1 MVGSTIPT
9 DPLAKRP
16 GATDFAAH
24 QAGQIAGDVGYGSL
38 LRQQST
44 EFLIQPHERRARNML
59 ESRFLRSYG
68 GVSPLG
74 SEQRRFEKMSGPNQN
89 KPGGKKHGKRSRKP
103 EQVQNRKPEPLENQK
118 AEQLLSQKPE
128 QLESHETEQL
138 QNHESE
144 QLLSQEPEQLQS
156 YEPEQLQSH
165 EPEPLVSLQPE
176 QVVSQQPELKQDSKQ
191 QVDAAVALANTLSV
205 DFQTLATAYGNYTK
219 KSFEETKAFVE
230 KLSGVRSL
238 DKAVE
243 IQTEFAKQAYE
254 TFVTES
260 QKIRE
265 LYSGLAKQSLK
276 PFEGLVA
283 KKSQP
288 TR

>member
-1 MVGSTIPT
+1 
-9 DPLAKRP
+9 
-16 GATDFAAH
+16 
-24 QAGQIAGDVGYGSL
+24 
-38 LRQQST
+38 
-44 EFLIQPHERRARNML
+44 
-59 ESRFLRSYG
+59 
-68 GVSPLG
+68 
-74 SEQRRFEKMSGPNQN
+74 MSGPNQN
-89 KPGGKKHGKRSRKP
+89 KPGGKKHGKKSRKP
-103 EQVQNRKPEPLENQK
+103 DQPQNVKPEQLLTAKPEPLQSK
-118 AEQLLSQKPE
+118 KPE
-128 QLESHETEQL
+128 
-138 QNHESE
+138 
-144 QLLSQEPEQLQS
+144 PVQS
-156 YEPEQLQSH
+156 KQ
-165 EPEPLVSLQPE
+165 PEPLQSKQPE
-176 QVVSQQPELKQDSKQ
+176 PLQSKQPEPLQSKQ
-191 QVDAAVALANTLSV
+191 PEPLQSKQPEPLQSKQPEPLQSKQPEPLQRQKPQVDAALAAANCASV

-219 KSFEETKAFVE
+219 KSFEDTKAFVE

-238 DKAVE
+238 EKAVE

>member
-1 MVGSTIPT
+1 MS
-9 DPLAKRP
+9 
-16 GATDFAAH
+16 ATQETSRSRDFFAA
-24 QAGQIAGDVGYGSL
+24 
-38 LRQQST
+38 
-44 EFLIQPHERRARNML
+44 RA
-59 ESRFLRSYG
+59 ESR
-68 GVSPLG
+68 VQVVKTMEIP
-74 SEQRRFEKMSGPNQN
+74 KMSSPNQN
-89 KPGGKKHGKRSRKP
+89 KPGGKKHGKKSRKP
-103 EQVQNRKPEPLENQK
+103 DQPQNAKPEQLLTAKPEPL
-118 AEQLLSQKPE
+118 
-128 QLESHETEQL
+128 
-138 QNHESE
+138 
-144 QLLSQEPEQLQS
+144 QS
-156 YEPEQLQSH
+156 KK
-165 EPEPLVSLQPE
+165 PEPLQSKQPE
-176 QVVSQQPELKQDSKQ
+176 PPQSKQPEPLLSQQPEPLQSKQ
-191 QVDAAVALANTLSV
+191 PEPLQSKQPEPLQRQKPQVDAALAAANCPSV

-219 KSFEETKAFVE
+219 KSFEDTKAFVE

-238 DKAVE
+238 EKAVE

>member
-1 MVGSTIPT
+1 
-9 DPLAKRP
+9 
-16 GATDFAAH
+16 
-24 QAGQIAGDVGYGSL
+24 
-38 LRQQST
+38 
-44 EFLIQPHERRARNML
+44 
-59 ESRFLRSYG
+59 
-68 GVSPLG
+68 
-74 SEQRRFEKMSGPNQN
+74 MSGPNQN
-89 KPGGKKHGKRSRKP
+89 KPGGKKHGKKSRKP
-103 EQVQNRKPEPLENQK
+103 DQPQNAKPEQHLSAKPEPLQSKKPEPPQSKQSEPLQSQK
-118 AEQLLSQKPE
+118 SELLLSQKPE
-128 QLESHETEQL
+128 P
-138 QNHESE
+138 
-144 QLLSQEPEQLQS
+144 LLSKQPEPMQS
-156 YEPEQLQSH
+156 KQ
-165 EPEPLVSLQPE
+165 PEPLQSQKPEPMQSKQPE
-176 QVVSQQPELKQDSKQ
+176 PLQSKQPEPPQESKK
-191 QVDAAVALANTLSV
+191 QVDAALAAANCLSV

-219 KSFEETKAFVE
+219 KSFEDTKAFVE

-238 DKAVE
+238 EKAVE

>member
-1 MVGSTIPT
+1 
-9 DPLAKRP
+9 
-16 GATDFAAH
+16 
-24 QAGQIAGDVGYGSL
+24 
-38 LRQQST
+38 
-44 EFLIQPHERRARNML
+44 
-59 ESRFLRSYG
+59 
-68 GVSPLG
+68 
-74 SEQRRFEKMSGPNQN
+74 MSGPNQN
-89 KPGGKKHGKRSRKP
+89 KPGGKKHGKKSRKP
-103 EQVQNRKPEPLENQK
+103 DQLQNAKP
-118 AEQLLSQKPE
+118 EQLLSAKPE
-128 QLESHETEQL
+128 RVQSKKLE
-138 QNHESE
+138 
-144 QLLSQEPEQLQS
+144 PLQS
-156 YEPEQLQSH
+156 KP
-165 EPEPLVSLQPE
+165 PEPLQSKQPE
-176 QVVSQQPELKQDSKQ
+176 PLQTKQPEPLLSKQ
-191 QVDAAVALANTLSV
+191 PQVDAALAAANCLSV

-219 KSFEETKAFVE
+219 KSFEDTKAFVE

-238 DKAVE
+238 EKAVE

>member
-1 MVGSTIPT
+1 MEIP
-9 DPLAKRP
+9 
-16 GATDFAAH
+16 
-24 QAGQIAGDVGYGSL
+24 
-38 LRQQST
+38 
-44 EFLIQPHERRARNML
+44 
-59 ESRFLRSYG
+59 
-68 GVSPLG
+68 
-74 SEQRRFEKMSGPNQN
+74 KMSGPNQN
-89 KPGGKKHGKRSRKP
+89 KAGGKKHGKKSRKP
-103 EQVQNRKPEPLENQK
+103 DQPQNAKPEQLLTAKPELLQSKKPEPVQSKKPEPL
-118 AEQLLSQKPE
+118 
-128 QLESHETEQL
+128 
-138 QNHESE
+138 
-144 QLLSQEPEQLQS
+144 QS
-156 YEPEQLQSH
+156 KQ
-165 EPEPLVSLQPE
+165 PEPLQRQKP
-176 QVVSQQPELKQDSKQ
+176 
-191 QVDAAVALANTLSV
+191 QVDAALAAANCASV

-219 KSFEETKAFVE
+219 KSFEDTKAFVE

-238 DKAVE
+238 EKAVE

>member
-1 MVGSTIPT
+1 VQSKQPE
-9 DPLAKRP
+9 PLQSK
-16 GATDFAAH
+16 
-24 QAGQIAGDVGYGSL
+24 QAEPLQSKQAEPLQTKQPEPLQSKQPEPL
-38 LRQQST
+38 LSKQPEPLQS
-44 EFLIQPHERRARNML
+44 Q
-59 ESRFLRSYG
+59 
-68 GVSPLG
+68 
-74 SEQRRFEKMSGPNQN
+74 
-89 KPGGKKHGKRSRKP
+89 
-103 EQVQNRKPEPLENQK
+103 KPEPLQ
-118 AEQLLSQKPE
+118 
-128 QLESHETEQL
+128 
-138 QNHESE
+138 
-144 QLLSQEPEQLQS
+144 
-156 YEPEQLQSH
+156 
-165 EPEPLVSLQPE
+165 
-176 QVVSQQPELKQDSKQ
+176 SKQ
-191 QVDAAVALANTLSV
+191 PQVDAALAAANCLSV

-219 KSFEETKAFVE
+219 KSFEDTKAFVE

-238 DKAVE
+238 EKAVE

>member
-1 MVGSTIPT
+1 
-9 DPLAKRP
+9 
-16 GATDFAAH
+16 
-24 QAGQIAGDVGYGSL
+24 
-38 LRQQST
+38 
-44 EFLIQPHERRARNML
+44 
-59 ESRFLRSYG
+59 
-68 GVSPLG
+68 
-74 SEQRRFEKMSGPNQN
+74 MSGPNQN
-89 KPGGKKHGKRSRKP
+89 KPGGKKHGKKSRKP
-103 EQVQNRKPEPLENQK
+103 DQPQNVKPEQLLTAKPEPL
-118 AEQLLSQKPE
+118 
-128 QLESHETEQL
+128 
-138 QNHESE
+138 
-144 QLLSQEPEQLQS
+144 QS
-156 YEPEQLQSH
+156 KQ
-165 EPEPLVSLQPE
+165 PEPLQTKQPE
-176 QVVSQQPELKQDSKQ
+176 PLQGQKP
-191 QVDAAVALANTLSV
+191 QVDAALAAANCLSV

-219 KSFEETKAFVE
+219 KSFEDTKAFVE

-238 DKAVE
+238 EKAVE

>member
-1 MVGSTIPT
+1 
-9 DPLAKRP
+9 
-16 GATDFAAH
+16 
-24 QAGQIAGDVGYGSL
+24 
-38 LRQQST
+38 
-44 EFLIQPHERRARNML
+44 
-59 ESRFLRSYG
+59 
-68 GVSPLG
+68 
-74 SEQRRFEKMSGPNQN
+74 MSGPNQN
-89 KPGGKKHGKRSRKP
+89 KPGGKKHGKKSRKP
-103 EQVQNRKPEPLENQK
+103 DQPQNAKPEPLQSQKPEQLLSAKPERVQSKKLEPLQSKK
-118 AEQLLSQKPE
+118 AEPLQSQKSELLLSQKPE
-128 QLESHETEQL
+128 
-138 QNHESE
+138 
-144 QLLSQEPEQLQS
+144 PVQS
-156 YEPEQLQSH
+156 KQ
-165 EPEPLVSLQPE
+165 PEPLQSRQPE
-176 QVVSQQPELKQDSKQ
+176 PQQTKQPEPLQSKQ
-191 QVDAAVALANTLSV
+191 PQVDAALAAANCLSV

-219 KSFEETKAFVE
+219 KSFEDTKAFVE

-238 DKAVE
+238 EKAVE

>member
-1 MVGSTIPT
+1 
-9 DPLAKRP
+9 
-16 GATDFAAH
+16 
-24 QAGQIAGDVGYGSL
+24 
-38 LRQQST
+38 
-44 EFLIQPHERRARNML
+44 
-59 ESRFLRSYG
+59 
-68 GVSPLG
+68 
-74 SEQRRFEKMSGPNQN
+74 MSGPNQN
-89 KPGGKKHGKRSRKP
+89 KPGGKKHGKKSRKP
-103 EQVQNRKPEPLENQK
+103 EQPQN
-118 AEQLLSQKPE
+118 QKPE
-128 QLESHETEQL
+128 QL
-138 QNHESE
+138 
-144 QLLSQEPEQLQS
+144 LSAK
-156 YEPEQLQSH
+156 
-165 EPEPLVSLQPE
+165 PEPLLSKKPEPAQSKKAEPPQSKQSEPLQSQKSELLLSEKPEPVQSKQPE
-176 QVVSQQPELKQDSKQ
+176 PLQSKQPEPLQSKQ
-191 QVDAAVALANTLSV
+191 PEPLQTKQPEPLQSQKPQVDAALAAANCLSV

-219 KSFEETKAFVE
+219 KSFEDTKAFVE

-238 DKAVE
+238 EKAVE

>member
-1 MVGSTIPT
+1 
-9 DPLAKRP
+9 
-16 GATDFAAH
+16 
-24 QAGQIAGDVGYGSL
+24 
-38 LRQQST
+38 
-44 EFLIQPHERRARNML
+44 
-59 ESRFLRSYG
+59 
-68 GVSPLG
+68 
-74 SEQRRFEKMSGPNQN
+74 MSGPNQN
-89 KPGGKKHGKRSRKP
+89 KPGGKKQGKKGRKRDQPQNAKP
-103 EQVQNRKPEPLENQK
+103 EQLLSAKPEPLQSKKPEPVQ
-118 AEQLLSQKPE
+118 SQKPE
-128 QLESHETEQL
+128 
-138 QNHESE
+138 
-144 QLLSQEPEQLQS
+144 PLQS
-156 YEPEQLQSH
+156 KKAEPLQSKQ
-165 EPEPLVSLQPE
+165 PEPLQSKQPE
-176 QVVSQQPELKQDSKQ
+176 PLQSKQPEPLQSKQ
-191 QVDAAVALANTLSV
+191 PEPLQTKQPEPLQGQKPQVDAALAAANCLSV

-219 KSFEETKAFVE
+219 KSFEDTKAFVE

-238 DKAVE
+238 EKAVE